1 MQITDYNILQ
11 GKTVQIASVIGHLVE
26 TFEAFPVLI
35 VVPNSTITNWLREFD
50 LWAPRLRVVPFNGE
64 ARSRE
69 IIRNYELYHEVVPK
83 NFTDLKFHVLVTT
96 YETLIGKDFT
106 SIFKAVPRW
115 ELLVI
120 DEGQRCAY

>member
-1 MQITDYNILQ
+1 M
-11 GKTVQIASVIGHLVE
+11 VGHLVE
-26 TFEAFPVLI
+26 TFKAFPLLI

-64 ARSRE
+64 AKSRE
-69 IIRNYELYHEVVPK
+69 IIRSYELYHDSVK
-83 NFTDLKFHVLVTT
+83 SHFTNLKFHVLVTT

-115 ELLVI
+115 ELLIV
-120 DEGQRCAY
+120 DEGQRCTF